1 MWKKEELSILLVVAV
16 TSFMGTFLV
25 SSVNIALPTIERDL
39 ALNAIELSWIIT
51 AFILAM
57 ALFMLPAGS
66 WGDRSDN
73 RKLFKLGLILFTIA
87 SGICYMAPDGHWLVA
102 ARFLQGIGAAING
115 TTGQAILVSSFPA
128 GRRGQVLG
136 ISVASVYAGL
146 ALGPLIGGFV
156 TLHIGWRSIFLI
168 AAGLGLL
175 TILISY
181 LFLKSDANK
190 ALSPKGG
197 DKTGTF
203 LFMMGL
209 AGLVYGSSLIPSA
222 LGWGMMSAALI
233 LLLLFWKYESR
244 GENRMLDT
252 RLFSHNRL
260 FTYSS
265 LSALINYTSTFAI
278 VFFLSLYLQKVQG
291 LSPRDAGA
299 VIVAQPIMMAIF
311 SPIVGKL
318 SDKIQPRYF
327 ATAGMAMCS
336 TGLGML
342 AFLGPA
348 TAIWIIISILVWV
361 GLGFALFSS
370 PNMNTIMSSVERQQY
385 GQASGLSSSMRV
397 FGQIISMSIVTLIFS
412 LLFGSRS
419 IEEIPNPVFL
429 QAMRW
434 GFLIFAL
441 IGITGI
447 YFSFNR
453 GNVKRKDGE
462 TKIQDN
468 TIRQS

>member
-1 MWKKEELSILLVVAV
+1 MGKREDLSILLVVAV
-16 TSFMGTFLV
+16 TSYMGTFLV
-25 SSVNIALPTIERDL
+25 SAVNIALPTIEKDL

-57 ALFMLPAGS
+57 ALFMLPSGS

-73 RKLFKLGLILFTIA
+73 RRLFKLGLILFTIS
-87 SGICYMAPDGHWLVA
+87 SGICYVAPDGHWLVA
-102 ARFLQGIGAAING
+102 ARFLQGIGAAFTG

-128 GRRGQVLG
+128 ERRGQVLG
-136 ISVASVYAGL
+136 ISVASVYGGL
-146 ALGPLIGGFV
+146 ALGPLIGGFI
-156 TLHIGWRSIFLI
+156 TLHIGWRSLFLI
-168 AAGLGLL
+168 AALFGLL

-181 LFLKSDANK
+181 LFLKSEKHKSVPA
-190 ALSPKGG
+190 KGR
-197 DKTGTF
+197 DKIGTL
-203 LFMMGL
+203 LFMTGL
-209 AGLVYGSSLIPSA
+209 AALVYGSSLIPSA
-222 LGWGMMSAALI
+222 VGWGLMSGAVI
-233 LLLLFWKYESR
+233 LLLLFWRYESR
-244 GENRMLDT
+244 ITSPMLDT
-252 RLFSHNRL
+252 KLFSHNRL

-299 VIVAQPIMMAIF
+299 VIVAQPAMMALF
-311 SPIVGKL
+311 SPIVGRL

-327 ATAGMAMCS
+327 ATTGMAMCT

-348 TAIWIIISILVWV
+348 TAIWIIVTILIWV

-370 PNMNTIMSSVERQQY
+370 PNMNTIMSSVERRQY
-385 GQASGLSSSMRV
+385 GQASGLASSMRV

-419 IEEIPNPVFL
+419 IEEVPNPVFL

-434 GFLIFAL
+434 GFIIFTL
-441 IGITGI
+441 IGLPGI

-453 GNVKRKDGE
+453 GNLKRKE
-462 TKIQDN
+462 
-468 TIRQS
+468 

>member
-1 MWKKEELSILLVVAV
+1 MGKREDLSILLVVAV

-25 SSVNIALPTIERDL
+25 SAVNIALPTIEKDL

-57 ALFMLPAGS
+57 ALFMLPSGS

-73 RKLFKLGLILFTIA
+73 RRLFKLGLILFTIS
-87 SGICYMAPDGHWLVA
+87 SGICYVAPDGHWLVA
-102 ARFLQGIGAAING
+102 ARFLQGIGAAFTG

-128 GRRGQVLG
+128 ERRGQVLG
-136 ISVASVYAGL
+136 ISVASVYGGL
-146 ALGPLIGGFV
+146 ALGPLIGGFI
-156 TLHIGWRSIFLI
+156 TLHIGWRSLFLI
-168 AAGLGLL
+168 AALFGLL

-181 LFLKSDANK
+181 LFLKSEKHKSVPA
-190 ALSPKGG
+190 KGR
-197 DKTGTF
+197 DKIGN
-203 LFMMGL
+203 LLYMKGL
-209 AGLVYGSSLIPSA
+209 AALVYGSSLIPSA
-222 LGWGMMSAALI
+222 VGWGLMSGAVI
-233 LLLLFWKYESR
+233 LLLLFWRYESR
-244 GENRMLDT
+244 ITSPMLDT
-252 RLFSHNRL
+252 KLFSHNRL

-299 VIVAQPIMMAIF
+299 VIVAQPAMMALF
-311 SPIVGKL
+311 SPIVGRL

-327 ATAGMAMCS
+327 ATTGMAMCT

-348 TAIWIIISILVWV
+348 TAIWIIVTILIWV

-370 PNMNTIMSSVERQQY
+370 PNMNTIMSSVERRQY
-385 GQASGLSSSMRV
+385 GQASGLASSMRV
-397 FGQIISMSIVTLIFS
+397 FGQIISKSSVSLIFS

-419 IEEIPNPVFL
+419 IEEVPNPVFL

-434 GFLIFAL
+434 GFIIFTL
-441 IGITGI
+441 IGLPGI

-453 GNVKRKDGE
+453 GNLKRKE
-462 TKIQDN
+462 
-468 TIRQS
+468 

>member
-1 MWKKEELSILLVVAV
+1 MWKKEEISILLVVAV

-25 SSVNIALPTIERDL
+25 SAVNIALPTIERDL
-39 ALNAIELSWIIT
+39 SLNAIELSWVIT

-57 ALFMLPAGS
+57 ALFMLPSGS
-66 WGDRSDN
+66 WGDRTDN
-73 RKLFKLGLILFTIA
+73 RRLFKLGLILFTLSSA
-87 SGICYMAPDGHWLVA
+87 ICYVAPDEYWLVT
-102 ARFLQGIGAAING
+102 ARFLQGIGAAFTG

-128 GRRGQVLG
+128 ERRGQVLG
-136 ISVASVYAGL
+136 ISVASVYTGL

-156 TLHIGWRSIFLI
+156 TLHIGWRSLFLI
-168 AAGLGLL
+168 AVSFGLL

-181 LFLKSDANK
+181 LFLKSEKNRPV
-190 ALSPKGG
+190 STKGG
-197 DKTGTF
+197 DKIGTL
-203 LFMMGL
+203 LFMTGL
-209 AGLVYGSSLIPSA
+209 ATLVYGSSQIPSIE
-222 LGWGMMSAALI
+222 GWVLMGGAI
-233 LLLLFWKYESR
+233 LLLLFFWRYESR
-244 GENRMLDT
+244 TKSPMLDT

-299 VIVAQPIMMAIF
+299 VIVAQPAMMALF
-311 SPIVGKL
+311 SPIVGRL

-327 ATAGMAMCS
+327 ATTGMAMCT
-336 TGLGML
+336 TGLAML
-342 AFLGPA
+342 AFLGSS
-348 TAIWIIISILVWV
+348 TAIWIIVAILIWV

-370 PNMNTIMSSVERQQY
+370 PNMNTIMSSVERRQY
-385 GQASGLSSSMRV
+385 GQASGLASSMRV

-419 IEEIPNPVFL
+419 IEEVPNPVFL

-434 GFLIFAL
+434 GFIIFSL
-441 IGITGI
+441 IGVPGV

-453 GNVKRKDGE
+453 GNLKRKE
-462 TKIQDN
+462 
-468 TIRQS
+468 

>member
-1 MWKKEELSILLVVAV
+1 
-16 TSFMGTFLV
+16 MGTFLV
-25 SSVNIALPTIERDL
+25 SAVNIALPTIERDL
-39 ALNAIELSWIIT
+39 ALNAIELSWVIT

-57 ALFMLPAGS
+57 ALFMLPSGS

-73 RKLFKLGLILFTIA
+73 RRLFKLGLILFTLSSA
-87 SGICYMAPDGHWLVA
+87 ICYVAPDGYWLVA
-102 ARFLQGIGAAING
+102 ARFLQGIGAAFTG

-128 GRRGQVLG
+128 ERRGQVLG
-136 ISVASVYAGL
+136 ISVASVYTGL

-156 TLHIGWRSIFLI
+156 TLHIGWRSLFLI
-168 AAGLGLL
+168 AALFGLL

-181 LFLKSDANK
+181 LFLKSGKNRA
-190 ALSPKGG
+190 APAKGG
-197 DKTGTF
+197 DKTGTL
-203 LFMMGL
+203 LFMTGL
-209 AGLVYGSSLIPSA
+209 AALVYGSSQIPSTV
-222 LGWGMMSAALI
+222 GWVLMGGAI
-233 LLLLFWKYESR
+233 LLLLFFWRYESR
-244 GENRMLDT
+244 INSPMLDT
-252 RLFSHNRL
+252 HLFSHNRL

-299 VIVAQPIMMAIF
+299 VIVAQPVMMALF
-311 SPIVGKL
+311 SPIVGRL

-327 ATAGMAMCS
+327 ATTGMAMCS
-336 TGLGML
+336 TGLAML
-342 AFLGPA
+342 AFLGPS
-348 TAIWIIISILVWV
+348 TAIWIIVAILIWV

-370 PNMNTIMSSVERQQY
+370 PNMNTIMSSVERRQY
-385 GQASGLSSSMRV
+385 GQASGLASSMRV

-419 IEEIPNPVFL
+419 IEEVPNPVFL

-434 GFLIFAL
+434 GFIIFAL
-441 IGITGI
+441 IGVPGV

-453 GNVKRKDGE
+453 GNLKRKE
-462 TKIQDN
+462 
-468 TIRQS
+468 

>member
-1 MWKKEELSILLVVAV
+1 MGKREDLSILLVVAV

-25 SSVNIALPTIERDL
+25 SAVNIALPTIEKDL

-57 ALFMLPAGS
+57 ALFMLPSGS

-73 RKLFKLGLILFTIA
+73 RRLFKLGLILFTIS
-87 SGICYMAPDGHWLVA
+87 SGICYVAPDGHWLVA
-102 ARFLQGIGAAING
+102 ARFLQGIGAAFTG

-128 GRRGQVLG
+128 ERRGQVLG
-136 ISVASVYAGL
+136 ISVASVYGGL
-146 ALGPLIGGFV
+146 ALGPLIGGFI
-156 TLHIGWRSIFLI
+156 TLHIGWRSLFLI
-168 AAGLGLL
+168 AALFGLL

-181 LFLKSDANK
+181 LFLKSEKHKSVPA
-190 ALSPKGG
+190 KGR
-197 DKTGTF
+197 DKIGTL
-203 LFMMGL
+203 LFMTGL
-209 AGLVYGSSLIPSA
+209 AALVYGSSLIPSA
-222 LGWGMMSAALI
+222 VGWGLMSGAVI
-233 LLLLFWKYESR
+233 LLLLFWRYESR
-244 GENRMLDT
+244 ITSPMLDT
-252 RLFSHNRL
+252 KLFSHNRL

-299 VIVAQPIMMAIF
+299 VIVAQPAMMALF
-311 SPIVGKL
+311 SPIVGRL

-327 ATAGMAMCS
+327 ATTGMAMCT

-348 TAIWIIISILVWV
+348 TAIWIIVTILIWV

-370 PNMNTIMSSVERQQY
+370 PNMNTIMSSVERRQY
-385 GQASGLSSSMRV
+385 GQASGLASSMRV

-419 IEEIPNPVFL
+419 IEEVPNPVFL

-434 GFLIFAL
+434 GFIIFTL
-441 IGITGI
+441 IGLPGI

-453 GNVKRKDGE
+453 GNLKRKE
-462 TKIQDN
+462 
-468 TIRQS
+468 